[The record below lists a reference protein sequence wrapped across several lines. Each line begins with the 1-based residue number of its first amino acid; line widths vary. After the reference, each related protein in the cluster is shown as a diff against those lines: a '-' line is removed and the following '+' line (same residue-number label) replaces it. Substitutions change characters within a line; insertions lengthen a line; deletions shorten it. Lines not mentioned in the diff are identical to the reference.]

1 MLDNCDIKERWSGV
15 NKLIERWLAERQ
27 AVIVQFC
34 AISGVHVLSP
44 QSAVANRQRLQ
55 RFCQLLLDY
64 VSAGHFEVYYE
75 LLREAEAF
83 QDGSADLATA
93 LMPKINA
100 TTAQVL
106 DFSDKYAEADQQHTL
121 TNLAKDLSRL
131 GEILAERFDYE
142 DRLIDAMHSCHREQ
156 VA

>member
-44 QSAVANRQRLQ
+44 QTAATNRQRLQ
-55 RFCQLLLDY
+55 KYCQLLLDY

-83 QDGSADLATA
+83 EDGSADAATA
-93 LMPKINA
+93 LMPEINA
-100 TTAQVL
+100 TTAQAL
-106 DFSDKYAEADQQHTL
+106 DFSDKYAESEQPPAAE
-121 TNLAKDLSRL
+121 LAKDLSRL
-131 GEILAERFDYE
+131 GEVLAERFDYE
-142 DRLIDAMHSCHREQ
+142 DRLINAMHSCHREQ

>member
-1 MLDNCDIKERWSGV
+1 MLDNCDIKERWTGV

-55 RFCQLLLDY
+55 RYCQLLLDY

-83 QDGSADLATA
+83 QDGSAELATA
-93 LMPKINA
+93 LMPQINA
-100 TTAQVL
+100 TTALAL
-106 DFSDKYAEADQQHTL
+106 DFSDKYAEAQQPVL
-121 TNLAKDLSRL
+121 GNLAKDLSRL

-142 DRLIDAMHSCHREQ
+142 DQLIDAMHSCHREQ